1 MIIHDNNNNNMQHH
15 IQTIK
20 SPLGIS
26 ATYELF
32 VHTFYFLQIDE
43 WMQTRDKNNTCLRT
57 RNSQMKMIG

>member
-1 MIIHDNNNNNMQHH
+1 MQHH

-32 VHTFYFLQIDE
+32 VHTFNFLQIDE
-43 WMQTRDKNNTCLRT
+43 WTQTHETKQHMFMIQGNRL
-57 RNSQMKMIG
+57 MKK